1 MKLKNTLIV
10 VKDIVKA
17 AQFYHDL
24 FGLEMIRDNDGNMIL
39 TDGLVLQ
46 EEKYWKVFLK
56 RDVIP
61 QSNSCELY
69 TGNLVS
75 RHSVC
80 QSSDDSQ
87 LGTAGHPLL
96 RLGRQSD
103 RSRDTYAIMK
113 YIANIITGS
122 RIVFSIALLFF
133 PPLSSA
139 FYVLYAAAGLTD
151 MIDGTV
157 ARKTN
162 TVSSF
167 GAKLDTIADYI
178 FAVVCLIKLMPV
190 LDIPAWLWIWIGGI
204 ALIKIINIISGV
216 VLHKKLTA
224 VHSVMNKVTGALCF
238 LLPLTLSFIE
248 LKYSAIV
255 VCSIATFAAI
265 QEGHFIRMER
275 TR

>member
-1 MKLKNTLIV
+1 
-10 VKDIVKA
+10 
-17 AQFYHDL
+17 
-24 FGLEMIRDNDGNMIL
+24 
-39 TDGLVLQ
+39 
-46 EEKYWKVFLK
+46 
-56 RDVIP
+56 
-61 QSNSCELY
+61 
-69 TGNLVS
+69 
-75 RHSVC
+75 
-80 QSSDDSQ
+80 
-87 LGTAGHPLL
+87 
-96 RLGRQSD
+96 
-103 RSRDTYAIMK
+103 MK

-162 TVSSF
+162 TVSVL
-167 GAKLDTIADYI
+167 GAKLDTIAD
-178 FAVVCLIKLMPV
+178 FVFVAVCLIKLMPV
-190 LDIPAWLWIWIGGI
+190 LDIPVWLWVWIAVI

-265 QEGHFIRMER
+265 QEGHFIRIER
-275 TR
+275 SR

>member
-1 MKLKNTLIV
+1 
-10 VKDIVKA
+10 
-17 AQFYHDL
+17 
-24 FGLEMIRDNDGNMIL
+24 
-39 TDGLVLQ
+39 
-46 EEKYWKVFLK
+46 
-56 RDVIP
+56 
-61 QSNSCELY
+61 
-69 TGNLVS
+69 
-75 RHSVC
+75 
-80 QSSDDSQ
+80 
-87 LGTAGHPLL
+87 
-96 RLGRQSD
+96 
-103 RSRDTYAIMK
+103 MK

-162 TVSSF
+162 TVSVL
-167 GAKLDTIADYI
+167 GAKLDTIAD
-178 FAVVCLIKLMPV
+178 FVFVAVCLIKLMPV
-190 LDIPAWLWIWIGGI
+190 LDIPVWLWVWIAVI